1 VFGDGKVAVVAGVGP
16 GMGRSIALGFA
27 RYGVDVAIAARD
39 AGRLAAIA
47 DEIRGL
53 GREPLAVPTDITDRE
68 ACEALVTAAQ
78 ERFGG
83 VDYLVQNAHHEG
95 DWTAVADAD
104 PDSWRRV
111 FEVNLYGALHL
122 AQAGVTAMRERGGGA
137 LVLVNS
143 GAVLLD
149 PPALGAYTTSKAA
162 LASLARTLAVEVGQ
176 WGIRVNGV
184 FLGGVAGDNILH
196 AARAASERTGITVE
210 DWLEQRAA
218 TLPLR
223 AMPTPDECAGAVLF
237 LCSDLAAAVTGQ
249 HLSVNAGQWT
259 T

>member
-1 VFGDGKVAVVAGVGP
+1 
-16 GMGRSIALGFA
+16 M
-27 RYGVDVAIAARD
+27 
-39 AGRLAAIA
+39 
-47 DEIRGL
+47 
-53 GREPLAVPTDITDRE
+53 PTDITDRE

-137 LVLVNS
+137 IVLVNS

-196 AARAASERTGITVE
+196 AARGRVRAHRDHRRGLA
-210 DWLEQRAA
+210 RAA
-218 TLPLR
+218 RRDAPAPRHADARPVRRRRAVPLLGPGRGRDRPAPQRERR
-223 AMPTPDECAGAVLF
+223 AVDHLNAAGRAGGYR
-237 LCSDLAAAVTGQ
+237 CPSSARSSDRKLRVVPQRNSGGTRWRVTT
-249 HLSVNAGQWT
+249 AGRNQRGT
-259 T
+259 